1 MAGVGVNLIFNKNG
15 STINSCKL
23 EDNEVYA
30 CKYDERL
37 LLFTSEEELSNFG
50 SGIKIDINFSG
61 VVVPFTLYPDEVKS
75 IEITGRKILREKIA
89 TEKSFEFDDGAI
101 LSDTQEYFAKANL
114 LRELRTEQQIIENEI
129 LCGSVKNFYV
139 SDCVKIETSNLNLS
153 AELRN
158 AYLEMLRVYKK
169 EKNYSY
175 ACIYWYRF
183 IGGYI

>member
-1 MAGVGVNLIFNKNG
+1 MTCNAKISNSGIMADDSEMTKEGKQITFTFNREGITFHKLEINDAANGITYIFKVCIIDIAPEFMYQTIKHCVSIDYKKTKKNSRVKLAGVGVNLIFNKNG

-75 IEITGRKILREKIA
+75 IEITGRKILREK
-89 TEKSFEFDDGAI
+89 
-101 LSDTQEYFAKANL
+101 
-114 LRELRTEQQIIENEI
+114 
-129 LCGSVKNFYV
+129 
-139 SDCVKIETSNLNLS
+139 
-153 AELRN
+153 
-158 AYLEMLRVYKK
+158 
-169 EKNYSY
+169 
-175 ACIYWYRF
+175 
-183 IGGYI
+183 